1 MAFANNAVIIRREL
15 IDRVSKLLFDGE
27 LALKID
33 RIAVEMRPKDFDE
46 PSRCCIYKDR
56 AMIKYKL
63 MALLG
68 FSISEEKDELTTLA
82 DYSRLAMARP
92 EVEQKVLT
100 IVREVCTSCVPSS
113 YIVTNLCRGCVGR
126 PCMLNCSKNSISFH
140 HGQAE
145 IDHSTCVN
153 CGLCKKVCPFHAIV
167 YVPVPCRE
175 ACPVDAIT
183 RDDHGRTNIDY
194 SKCIYCGKCMA
205 SCPFGAIMWKS
216 QIIDI
221 YRVLQS
227 DKKVYAIVAPAIM
240 GQYKAPYAN
249 ILGAIKQLGF
259 TDIVEAALGADITI
273 KHEAH
278 ELKERL
284 DREESFM
291 TTSCCPSYVKL
302 VEKHLPEMAPFV
314 SKAQTP
320 MHYTAE
326 HIKKEHPGCVTVFI
340 GPCIAKRYESR
351 HDEYVDYM
359 MNFEELHSF
368 FNANEIQVTNAT
380 KKEWD
385 ENVTNA
391 GRGFAVSGGVVGALK
406 KNVQGAV
413 AIKEILIDGL
423 SPENIKLLKTF
434 TKGHCEGN
442 FVEVMSCEGGCVAG
456 SSTITNPKTA
466 TRQIKD
472 FCSK

>member
-1 MAFANNAVIIRREL
+1 MAYASNAVIIRREL
-15 IDRVSKLLFDGE
+15 IDRITKLLFEGE
-27 LALKID
+27 LTLKID
-33 RIAVEMRPKDFDE
+33 RIPVEMRPKDFEE

-68 FSISEEKDELTTLA
+68 FSISEEKDELTSLA
-82 DYSRLAMARP
+82 DYSRIALARP
-92 EVEQKVLT
+92 EIEQKVLT

-113 YIVTNLCRGCVGR
+113 YMVTNLCRGCVGR

-145 IDHSTCVN
+145 IDQATCVN

-167 YVPVPCRE
+167 YVPVPCKE
-175 ACPVDAIT
+175 ACPVDAIN
-183 RDDHGRTNIDY
+183 REEHGRTNIDY

-205 SCPFGAIMWKS
+205 SCPFGAIMTKS

-221 YRVLQS
+221 YKALNS
-227 DKKVYAIVAPAIM
+227 GKDVYAIVAPSVM
-240 GQYKAPYAN
+240 GQFKATYAN
-249 ILGAIKQLGF
+249 ILGAIKEIGF
-259 TDIVEAALGADITI
+259 TEVIEAAMGADITI
-273 KHEAH
+273 EHEAL

-284 DREESFM
+284 DKEETFM

-302 VEKHLPEMAPFV
+302 VEKHLPELDPFV
-314 SKAQTP
+314 SKAKSP
-320 MHYTAE
+320 MHYTTE
-326 HIKKEHPGCVTVFI
+326 FVKKEHPECITVFI
-340 GPCIAKRYESR
+340 GPCVGKRYESR
-351 HDEYVDYM
+351 HNEFVDYY
-359 MNFEELHSF
+359 MNFEELQSF
-368 FNANEIQVTNAT
+368 FNAKGIQVSNSS
-380 KKEWD
+380 KLEWN

-391 GRGFAVSGGVVGALK
+391 GRGFAISGGVAGALI
-406 KNVQGAV
+406 KNVKGSIPV
-413 AIKEILIDGL
+413 KGILIDGL
-423 SPENIKLLKTF
+423 SIDNIKLLKSF
-434 TKGHCEGN
+434 SKGHCDGN

-456 SSTITNPKTA
+456 SATITNPKTA